1 MQKKNT
7 ENRGFKVSNV
17 FVASTG
23 TVFFNLTINEVT
35 IYGCRV
41 VEGKNGDFI
50 SFPQKKGNDGK
61 YWNIAYVKLTDDEAK
76 AIIAEVEKEV
86 NK

>member
-7 ENRGFKVSNV
+7 ENRAFKVEKV
-17 FVASTG
+17 FLSSRG
-23 TVFFNLTINEVT
+23 TAFFNLNINDVT

-41 VEGKNGDFI
+41 VECKTGDFI
-50 SFPQKKGNDGK
+50 SFPKRKGTDGK
-61 YWNIAYVKLTDDEAK
+61 YYNHAYIKLTDDEMK

-86 NK
+86 NS

>member
-1 MQKKNT
+1 MQKKNV
-7 ENRGFKVSNV
+7 EIRGFKVEKV
-17 FVASTG
+17 FLSSRG
-23 TVFFNLTINEVT
+23 TAFFNLNINEVT

-41 VEGKNGDFI
+41 VESKTGDFI

-61 YWNIAYVKLTDDEAK
+61 YYNHAYIKLTEDEVK

-86 NK
+86 NS